1 MLAVARA
8 IIEPRRLLL
17 IDEPSKGLAPAIV
30 QNMIDAFIELKQ
42 AATTILLVE
51 QNFNFARQVG
61 DRVAVMDDGRVVHA
75 GGMAQLAEDE
85 ALQTRLLGLSWKP
98 PMSTLDADAPLPQV
112 RADLR
117 PVLLVLALAAIAL
130 PLVGSFSTWLTL
142 TFAGLAMGMI
152 IFIVASGMTLVF
164 GLMDVLNFGHGL
176 FIAIGAYLAATV
188 LGAMGDW
195 TQSGSLWMNL
205 AAVLPAMIVGM
216 LVAGAVGLAFERVI
230 VRPVYGQHLKQILIT
245 MGGMIIGEELI
256 KMIWGPQTISL
267 PLPEAL
273 RGAVLLGDAAI
284 EKFRIVALVGGLAV
298 LGGMLWLLNRTKLG
312 LLIRA
317 GVEDREMVESLGYR
331 IRHLFVGVFVAGSML
346 AGLGGALWGLYQQ
359 SVVPQLG
366 AQVNVLIFIV
376 IMIGGLGSTVGCL
389 IGALLVGLMANYTG
403 FLMPKAA
410 LFSNIALM
418 VAILLWRPQGVYPV
432 ANR

>member
-1 MLAVARA
+1 
-8 IIEPRRLLL
+8 
-17 IDEPSKGLAPAIV
+17 
-30 QNMIDAFIELKQ
+30 
-42 AATTILLVE
+42 
-51 QNFNFARQVG
+51 
-61 DRVAVMDDGRVVHA
+61 
-75 GGMAQLAEDE
+75 
-85 ALQTRLLGLSWKP
+85 
-98 PMSTLDADAPLPQV
+98 MSTLEIDTPLPRM

-117 PVLLVLALAAIAL
+117 PVLLVLALAALAL
-130 PLVGSFSTWLTL
+130 PLVGSFSTWVTLTL
-142 TFAGLAMGMI
+142 AGLAMGMI

-176 FIAIGAYLAATV
+176 FIAIGAYMAATV
-188 LGAMGDW
+188 LGSMADW
-195 TQSGSLWMNL
+195 TQSGSLWINL
-205 AAVLPAMIVGM
+205 GAVLPAMIVGM

-245 MGGMIIGEELI
+245 MGGMIIGEEII
-256 KMIWGPQTISL
+256 KMLWGPQTISL

-273 RGAVLLGDAAI
+273 RGAFLLGDAAI
-284 EKFRIVALVGGLAV
+284 EKFRIVALLTGLLV

-346 AGLGGALWGLYQQ
+346 AGLGGVLWGMYQQ
-359 SVVPQLG
+359 SIVPQLG

-403 FLMPKAA
+403 FLLPKAA

-432 ANR
+432 TNR

>member
-1 MLAVARA
+1 
-8 IIEPRRLLL
+8 
-17 IDEPSKGLAPAIV
+17 
-30 QNMIDAFIELKQ
+30 
-42 AATTILLVE
+42 
-51 QNFNFARQVG
+51 
-61 DRVAVMDDGRVVHA
+61 
-75 GGMAQLAEDE
+75 
-85 ALQTRLLGLSWKP
+85 
-98 PMSTLDADAPLPQV
+98 MSTLDIDTPLPRT

-117 PVLLVLALAAIAL
+117 PVLLVAALAAIAL
-130 PLVGSFSTWLTL
+130 PLVGSFSTWVTLTL
-142 TFAGLAMGMI
+142 AGLAMGMI

-176 FIAIGAYLAATV
+176 FIAIGAYMAATV
-188 LGAMGDW
+188 LGGMADW
-195 TQSGSLWMNL
+195 TQTGSLWMNL

-245 MGGMIIGEELI
+245 MGGMIIGEEII
-256 KMIWGPQTISL
+256 KMIWGPQTLSL

-273 RGAVLLGDAAI
+273 RGAFLLGDAAI
-284 EKFRIVALVGGLAV
+284 EKFRIVALAVGILV

-346 AGLGGALWGLYQQ
+346 AGLGGVLWGMYQQ

-376 IMIGGLGSTVGCL
+376 IMILSL
-389 IGALLVGLMANYTG
+389 IH
-403 FLMPKAA
+403 
-410 LFSNIALM
+410 I
-418 VAILLWRPQGVYPV
+418 
-432 ANR
+432 

>member
-1 MLAVARA
+1 
-8 IIEPRRLLL
+8 
-17 IDEPSKGLAPAIV
+17 
-30 QNMIDAFIELKQ
+30 
-42 AATTILLVE
+42 
-51 QNFNFARQVG
+51 
-61 DRVAVMDDGRVVHA
+61 
-75 GGMAQLAEDE
+75 
-85 ALQTRLLGLSWKP
+85 
-98 PMSTLDADAPLPQV
+98 MSTLDIEAPLPRA
-112 RADLR
+112 RADLM
-117 PVLLVLALAAIAL
+117 PVLLVLALAIIAL
-130 PLVGSFSTWLTL
+130 PLVGSVSTWVTL

-176 FIAIGAYLAATV
+176 FIAIGAYMAATV
-188 LGAMGDW
+188 LGAMADW
-195 TQSGSLWMNL
+195 TQSGSLWTNL
-205 AAVLPAMIVGM
+205 VAVLPAMIVGM

-245 MGGMIIGEELI
+245 MGGMIIGEEII
-256 KMIWGPQTISL
+256 KMMWGPQTITL
-267 PLPEAL
+267 PLPESL
-273 RGAVLLGDAAI
+273 RGAFLLGDAAI
-284 EKFRIVALVGGLAV
+284 EKYRVVALVVGLIV
-298 LGGMLWLLNRTKLG
+298 LGGMLWVLNRTKLG

-346 AGLGGALWGLYQQ
+346 AGLGGVLWGMYQQ
-359 SVVPQLG
+359 SIVPQLG

-432 ANR
+432 TDR